1 MRAANARVRRVRGT
15 VSRRRPEASTSAT
28 VEPSAEGLL
37 RVDEAVVHDLSH
49 ELGNYFHK
57 LYYWTDRIRSGGD
70 EAGTEMP
77 PADAL
82 DEALHRMQGFLSLA
96 LNYFDAGAPNRI
108 AMRGSDVVK
117 ALEAML
123 RGENPGAAVEVEI
136 APVAQEVPLT
146 VDTTRLAT
154 GFRTI
159 AHLLGAGSG
168 TVLRLEADLASAGGA
183 DDTLRL
189 TLSSRGGSPE
199 AAARR
204 AQRVVEWAVVARM
217 LERHGGTLESNE
229 QRPGAARCVLTLPLA
244 R

>member
-15 VSRRRPEASTSAT
+15 VSRRRPETTQSAT
-28 VEPSAEGLL
+28 VESAEEGLL

-70 EAGTEMP
+70 DAETEVP

-108 AMRGSDVVK
+108 AMRGGDVVK

-123 RGENPGAAVEVEI
+123 HGENAGAAVEVDVVPD
-136 APVAQEVPLT
+136 AQNVALT
-146 VDTTRLAT
+146 VDTNRLAT

-159 AHLLGAGSG
+159 ARLLGAGPG
-168 TVLRLEADLASAGGA
+168 TVLRLEADVAAGGA
-183 DDTLRL
+183 GDVLRL
-189 TLSSRGGSPE
+189 TLSSSGGSPE

-204 AQRVVEWAVVARM
+204 AQRVVEWAVAARM
-217 LERHGGTLESNE
+217 LERHGGSLESNE

>member
-1 MRAANARVRRVRGT
+1 MRAANARVRRARGT
-15 VSRRRPEASTSAT
+15 VTRHRPGAT
-28 VEPSAEGLL
+28 KAVPAEPPPGGLL

-70 EAGTEMP
+70 EGENEPA

-82 DEALHRMQGFLSLA
+82 DEALHRLQGFLNLA
-96 LNYFDAGAPNRI
+96 LGYFDAGTPNRI
-108 AMRGSDVVK
+108 AMRGGDVAK
-117 ALEAML
+117 ALESLL
-123 RGENPGAAVEVEI
+123 RGENAGAAVEIEV
-136 APVAQEVPLT
+136 APPALDAPLT

-159 AHLLGAGSG
+159 ARLLGAGPG
-168 TVLRLEADLASAGGA
+168 TVLRLEADLAPAAGTDA
-183 DDTLRL
+183 LRIA
-189 TLSSRGGSPE
+189 LSTSGGSPE

-204 AQRVVEWAVVARM
+204 AQRVVEWAVAARM
-217 LERHGGTLESNE
+217 LELHGGTLESNE